1 MGDDSCLIF
10 WDARVGT
17 TPVVKVIFLYIFF
30 VQDKLKK
37 RGNNVLCTLYFKLS
51 SVSLAIV

>member
-17 TPVVKVIFLYIFF
+17 TPVVKVIFLYICF
-30 VQDKLKK
+30 VQDKLEK
-37 RGNNVLCTLYFKLS
+37 GVIVLCTLYFKLS